1 MPSPRTT
8 SVAAVV
14 IGLLAALAAS
24 GRAGA
29 DGVPA
34 ETYTETYTKAEA
46 VFLQRDNQSTDQPLA
61 EAGGIPLLTTGQLQ
75 FPVQPGLRRAG

>member
-29 DGVPA
+29 DGCDETDVDEMDRPDPA
-34 ETYTETYTKAEA
+34 TDPPGPLE
-46 VFLQRDNQSTDQPLA
+46 VNRLDNQALVR
-61 EAGGIPLLTTGQLQ
+61 EYE
-75 FPVQPGLRRAG
+75 REWHRWE